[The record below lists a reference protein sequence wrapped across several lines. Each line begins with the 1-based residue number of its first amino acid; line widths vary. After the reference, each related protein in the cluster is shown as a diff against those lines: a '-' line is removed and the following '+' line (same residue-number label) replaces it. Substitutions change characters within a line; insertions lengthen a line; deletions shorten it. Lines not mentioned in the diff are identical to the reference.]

1 MKRMKKK
8 EKNEREG
15 VSLYI
20 MWTTFFFR
28 GERER
33 DSVRNREETKITSFG
48 TKKSCVLFS
57 VPTSGTHIIITLVIF
72 QSRSRESTFG
82 NQLF

>member
-1 MKRMKKK
+1 MKWMKKK

-20 MWTTFFFR
+20 MWIIFFFC

-33 DSVRNREETKITSFG
+33 DSVWNREEMKIISFG
-48 TKKSCVLFS
+48 IKKSCVLFF
-57 VPTSGTHIIITLVIF
+57 VLILGIYIIIILVIF
-72 QSRSRESTFG
+72 
-82 NQLF
+82 